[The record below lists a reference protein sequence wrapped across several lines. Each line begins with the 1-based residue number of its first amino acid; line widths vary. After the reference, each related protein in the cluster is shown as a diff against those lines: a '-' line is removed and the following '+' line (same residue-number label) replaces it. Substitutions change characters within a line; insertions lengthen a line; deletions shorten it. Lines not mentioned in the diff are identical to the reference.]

1 MQGLVLMVIVLVVIS
16 TVVGTIAKLLNN
28 LAEANATRRAEEE
41 RRARIERAERNA
53 ERARA
58 AQDERAERPAR
69 ALPANTG
76 DGHNGGSVR
85 PASSEMDRFLAEI
98 DRLRRKATPAEPS
111 AQPGTPAPVTP
122 VVQPIKPAVDRPR
135 PRVIAELAEQPQPP
149 ADRGA
154 PSSGPSFGTSPQA
167 PTRAAPVAAQIEE
180 LPVASV
186 LRTTSTTGAPAT
198 KVTVLSRRPRP
209 AAKTNFGKN
218 LTALLGSGQGV
229 AMAVVLQEILG
240 PPKAKK
246 NANAEKQTE

>member
-1 MQGLVLMVIVLVVIS
+1 MQGLVLMVVVLVVIS

-28 LAEANATRRAEEE
+28 LAEASASRRAEEE

-69 ALPANTG
+69 SLPATTS
-76 DGHNGGSVR
+76 DGHSGGGVR

-98 DRLRRKATPAEPS
+98 DRLRRKATAPEPP
-111 AQPGTPAPVTP
+111 AQPGSSAPVAP
-122 VVQPIKPAVDRPR
+122 VVQPIKPAADRPR
-135 PRVIAELAEQPQPP
+135 PRVVAELADQPPAP
-149 ADRGA
+149 ADRGS
-154 PSSGPSFGTSPQA
+154 PSGGPSFGTSPQA
-167 PTRAAPVAAQIEE
+167 PSRAAPVAAQIEE

-198 KVTVLSRRPRP
+198 KVTLFSKRPRP
-209 AAKTNFGKN
+209 AARTNFGKN
-218 LTALLGSGQGV
+218 LTALLASGQGV

-246 NANAEKQTE
+246 NANAEKQAE